1 MTESPTSRENR
12 LAEVFVALADTL
24 VTDFDIADLFHDLAG
39 ACVELLEVTAAG
51 LMLVDAGGRLRV
63 MSSSSE
69 RSRLLELMEIQNDE
83 GPCLDCHREGAPV
96 LVADLAAQRARWP
109 GFAEEAIRV
118 GFGAVYA
125 LPMRLRSDTIGAL
138 NLFHRDPDTITD
150 ATLRIGQALADVA
163 TIAILQ
169 QRAAQAREE
178 LSPAATDRVEQ
189 QGHHRAGQR
198 RARRTPTRRHVRPPS
213 ACCVVTPAAPTSNCL
228 RSRGPWSPVN
238 WAPTSCRPPIAP
250 NTPPTA

>member
-1 MTESPTSRENR
+1 MTESPMSRESR
-12 LAEVFVALADTL
+12 LAEAFVTLADTL

-51 LMLVDAGGRLRV
+51 LMLVDASGRLRV

-83 GPCLDCHREGAPV
+83 GPCLDCHREGRPV

-109 GFAEEAIRV
+109 GFAEEAMRV

-138 NLFHRDPDTITD
+138 NLFHRDPDTITE

-178 LSPAATDRVEQ
+178 LAQQLQTALNSRVIIEQAKGLLAERQHADMPTAFSLLRGHARSTHQQLSEVARAVVAGELSTDQ
-189 QGHHRAGQR
+189 L
-198 RARRTPTRRHVRPPS
+198 T
-213 ACCVVTPAAPTSNCL
+213 APDS
-228 RSRGPWSPVN
+228 
-238 WAPTSCRPPIAP
+238 P

>member
-1 MTESPTSRENR
+1 MSEASRSREHR
-12 LAEVFVALADTL
+12 LAETFVALTDTL
-24 VTDFDIADLFHDLAG
+24 VTDFDVADLFHDLAG
-39 ACVELLEVTAAG
+39 ACVELLEVSAAG
-51 LMLVDAGGRLRV
+51 LMLVDVSGRLRV

-109 GFAEEAIRV
+109 SFADEAIRV
-118 GFGAVYA
+118 GFRAVYA

-138 NLFHRDPDTITD
+138 NLFHREPGSITE

-169 QRAAQAREE
+169 QRAVDAREE
-178 LSPAATDRVEQ
+178 LSQQLQSALNSRVIIEQAKGVLAERQQTDMSTAFQLLR
-189 QGHHRAGQR
+189 GHARSTNQRLSEVARAVVVGELSSDHLQASHR
-198 RARRTPTRRHVRPPS
+198 
-213 ACCVVTPAAPTSNCL
+213 
-228 RSRGPWSPVN
+228 
-238 WAPTSCRPPIAP
+238 P

>member
-1 MTESPTSRENR
+1 MSESAQSRERR
-12 LAEVFVALADTL
+12 LAEAFVTLADTL

-51 LMLVDAGGRLRV
+51 LMLVDASGRLRV

-109 GFAEEAIRV
+109 SFADEAMRV
-118 GFGAVYA
+118 GFAAVYA

-138 NLFHRDPDTITD
+138 NLFHRDRDTITE

-169 QRAAQAREE
+169 QRAARAREDLSQQLQTALNSRVIIEQAKGVLAERQHADMPSAFNLLRGHARSTQQQLSEVARAVVAGE
-178 LSPAATDRVEQ
+178 LSIDQLTASDR
-189 QGHHRAGQR
+189 
-198 RARRTPTRRHVRPPS
+198 PD
-213 ACCVVTPAAPTSNCL
+213 
-228 RSRGPWSPVN
+228 
-238 WAPTSCRPPIAP
+238 
-250 NTPPTA
+250 TPPTA

>member
-1 MTESPTSRENR
+1 MTGSPRSRESR
-12 LAEVFVALADTL
+12 LAEAFVTLADTL
-24 VTDFDIADLFHDLAG
+24 VTDFDVADLFYDLAG

-51 LMLVDAGGRLRV
+51 LMLVDASGRLRV

-96 LVADLAAQRARWP
+96 LVADLAAERARWP
-109 GFAEEAIRV
+109 SFAEEAMRV

-138 NLFHRDPDTITD
+138 NLFHRDPDTITE
-150 ATLRIGQALADVA
+150 ATLRIAQALADVA

-169 QRAAQAREE
+169 QRAVQARED
-178 LSPAATDRVEQ
+178 LAQQLQIALNSRVIIEQ
-189 QGHHRAGQR
+189 AKGVLAE
-198 RARRTPTRRHVRPPS
+198 RRHADMSTAFNLLRGHARSTHQQLADVAR
-213 ACCVVTPAAPTSNCL
+213 AVVAGEL
-228 RSRGPWSPVN
+228 
-238 WAPTSCRPPIAP
+238 
-250 NTPPTA
+250 NTDQL